1 VIFWFSLPV
10 NWLINQFTCWLN
22 PLESGMSSSQSIA
35 VYAFSADP
43 ITNGHINVVERMSRS
58 FERCIVGIGR
68 NPTKNYTFSLEIRK
82 QLALAAL
89 KHLPNVE
96 VLAFDGMM
104 VDFAY
109 EQGAKVI
116 IKGVRNAA
124 DVDYEQTLHLVGVS
138 QEMGIDTYLL
148 FADPKLAHVS
158 SSVVKAMQIEQG
170 FIHDYV
176 PAVVKAAVEAKVANQ
191 LIIGVTGS
199 IASGKTSL
207 CEELVKQA
215 EIMSIPAH
223 HINIDQIAHEL
234 LEGKNIAAPLF
245 EEIKIQLMELLGE
258 EIRVDGVIN
267 RQRIANKIFSDA
279 KLLREFNKVLEKPM
293 SMLLR
298 RNLKNK
304 QGILLLD
311 SALLLDVDWLQL
323 INYRCILCSVSD
335 YTQSARMRDRGY
347 SDLQSQQRL
356 LAQYSNIEKE
366 NKLNQAIAEAGYGKL
381 WKVDTETVVS
391 KTLLNDIIR
400 DCEEWKWTRFA

>member
-1 VIFWFSLPV
+1 
-10 NWLINQFTCWLN
+10 
-22 PLESGMSSSQSIA
+22 MSTSQSIA

-43 ITNGHINVVERMSRS
+43 ITYGHINIVERMSRC

-68 NPTKNYTFSLEIRK
+68 NPMKNYSFSLEIRK
-82 QLALAAL
+82 QLATQAL

-116 IKGVRNAA
+116 IKGVRNAT

-138 QEMGIDTYLL
+138 QEMGIDTHLL

-176 PAVVKAAVEAKVANQ
+176 PPVVKAAVEAKIANQ

-207 CEELVKQA
+207 CAELIKQA
-215 EIMSIPAH
+215 EALSIPAH

-234 LEGKNIAAPLF
+234 LEGKTIAAPLF
-245 EEIKIQLMELLGE
+245 DDIKNQLLNLLGQ
-258 EIRVDGVIN
+258 EILVDGKMS
-267 RQRIANKIFSDA
+267 RTLIATKIFSDST
-279 KLLREFNKVLEKPM
+279 LLRQFNQILEKPM

-298 RNLKNK
+298 RSLKAK
-304 QGILLLD
+304 QGVILLD

-323 INYRCILCSVSD
+323 INYRCVLCFVEED
-335 YTQSARMRDRGY
+335 LQRIRMQERGY
-347 SDLQSQQRL
+347 SEEQQQQRL
-356 LAQYSNIEKE
+356 GSQFSNSEKEQQIIQAIEKT
-366 NKLNQAIAEAGYGKL
+366 GYGKL
-381 WKVDTETVVS
+381 WKMNTQNSISAD
-391 KTLLNDIIR
+391 LLTDIIQ
-400 DCEEWKWTRFA
+400 DCEEWQWTKFA

>member
-1 VIFWFSLPV
+1 M
-10 NWLINQFTCWLN
+10 TA
-22 PLESGMSSSQSIA
+22 SQSIA

-43 ITNGHINVVERMSRS
+43 ITYGHINIVERMSRC

-68 NPTKNYTFSLEIRK
+68 NPMKNYSFSLEIRK
-82 QLALAAL
+82 QLATQAL

-116 IKGVRNAA
+116 IKGVRNAT

-138 QEMGIDTYLL
+138 QEMGIDTHLL

-176 PAVVKAAVEAKVANQ
+176 PPVVKAAVEAKIANQ

-207 CEELVKQA
+207 CTELIKQA
-215 EIMSIPAH
+215 EALSIPAH

-234 LEGKNIAAPLF
+234 LEGKTIAAPLF
-245 EEIKIQLMELLGE
+245 EDIKNQLLNLLGQ
-258 EIRVDGVIN
+258 EILVDGKIN
-267 RQRIANKIFSDA
+267 RTLIATKIFSDSTI
-279 KLLREFNKVLEKPM
+279 LRQFNKILEKPM

-298 RNLKNK
+298 RSLKAK
-304 QGILLLD
+304 QGVILLD

-323 INYRCILCSVSD
+323 INYRCVLCFVEED
-335 YTQSARMRDRGY
+335 LQRIRMQARGY
-347 SDLQSQQRL
+347 SEEQQQQRL
-356 LAQYSNIEKE
+356 GSQFSNSEKELQIIQAIEK
-366 NKLNQAIAEAGYGKL
+366 AGYGRL
-381 WKVDTETVVS
+381 WKINTENTIS
-391 KTLLNDIIR
+391 ADLLTDIIQ
-400 DCEEWKWTRFA
+400 DCEEWQWTKFA

>member
-1 VIFWFSLPV
+1 ML
-10 NWLINQFTCWLN
+10 
-22 PLESGMSSSQSIA
+22 MSQSQSIA

-43 ITNGHINVVERMSRS
+43 ITYGHINIVERMSRC

-68 NPTKNYTFSLEIRK
+68 NPLKNYTFSLDVRR
-82 QLALAAL
+82 QLATQSL

-116 IKGVRNAA
+116 IKGVRNAT

-138 QEMGIDTYLL
+138 QEMGIDTHLL
-148 FADPKLAHVS
+148 FADPKLSHVS

-176 PAVVKAAVEAKVANQ
+176 PPVVKAAVEAKIANQ

-207 CEELVKQA
+207 CTELIKQA
-215 EIMSIPAH
+215 EALSIPAH

-234 LEGKNIAAPLF
+234 LEGNNIAASLF
-245 EEIKIQLMELLGE
+245 EEIKSQLLDLLGQ
-258 EIRVDGVIN
+258 EILVDRKIS
-267 RQRIANKIFSDA
+267 RTLIATKIFSDST
-279 KLLREFNKVLEKPM
+279 LLRQFNQILEKPM

-298 RNLKNK
+298 RSLKAK
-304 QGILLLD
+304 QGVILLD

-323 INYRCILCSVSD
+323 INYRCVLCFVNEELQRS
-335 YTQSARMRDRGY
+335 RMQERGY
-347 SDLQSQQRL
+347 SDEQQQQRL
-356 LAQYSNIEKE
+356 LSQYSNSEKEQKIIQAIEKT
-366 NKLNQAIAEAGYGKL
+366 GYGKL
-381 WKVDTETVVS
+381 WKINTENIIS
-391 KTLLNDIIR
+391 ADLLADIIQ
-400 DCEEWKWTRFA
+400 DCEEWQWTKFV

>member
-1 VIFWFSLPV
+1 
-10 NWLINQFTCWLN
+10 
-22 PLESGMSSSQSIA
+22 MSQSQSIA

-43 ITNGHINVVERMSRS
+43 ITYGHINIVERMSRC

-68 NPTKNYTFSLEIRK
+68 NPLKNYTFSLEIRR
-82 QLALAAL
+82 QLATQAL

-116 IKGVRNAA
+116 IKGVRNAT

-138 QEMGIDTYLL
+138 QEMGIDTHLL

-158 SSVVKAMQIEQG
+158 SSVVKAMQTEQG

-176 PAVVKAAVEAKVANQ
+176 PPVVKAAVEAKISNQ

-207 CEELVKQA
+207 SAELIRQA
-215 EIMSIPAH
+215 EAMSIPVH

-234 LEGKNIAAPLF
+234 LKGNNIAAPLF
-245 EEIKIQLMELLGE
+245 EEIKNQLIDLLGAD
-258 EIRVDGVIN
+258 IFIDAQIN
-267 RQRIANKIFSDA
+267 RTLIATKIFGDSN
-279 KLLREFNKVLEKPM
+279 LLRQFNRILEKPM

-298 RNLKNK
+298 RSLKAK
-304 QGILLLD
+304 QGIILLD
-311 SALLLDVDWLQL
+311 SALLLDADWLQL
-323 INYRCILCSVSD
+323 INYRCVLCFVNED
-335 YTQSARMRDRGY
+335 LQRTRMQERGY
-347 SDLQSQQRL
+347 SEDQQQQRL
-356 LAQYSNIEKE
+356 VSQHSNSEKERQIIQSIEKT
-366 NKLNQAIAEAGYGKL
+366 GYGKI
-381 WKVDTETVVS
+381 WKIETD
-391 KTLLNDIIR
+391 KAIDENLLKQIIE
-400 DCEEWKWTRFA
+400 DCEEWQWTKFACKI

>member
-1 VIFWFSLPV
+1 
-10 NWLINQFTCWLN
+10 
-22 PLESGMSSSQSIA
+22 MSSQSIA

-43 ITNGHINVVERMSRS
+43 ITYGHINIVERMSRC

-68 NPTKNYTFSLEIRK
+68 NPLKNYTFSLEIRR
-82 QLALAAL
+82 QLAMQAL

-96 VLAFDGMM
+96 VLSFDGMM

-116 IKGVRNAA
+116 IKGVRNAT

-138 QEMGIDTYLL
+138 QEMGIDTHLL

-176 PAVVKAAVEAKVANQ
+176 PPVVKAVVEAKIANQ

-207 CEELVKQA
+207 CAELIKQA
-215 EIMSIPAH
+215 DVLSIPAH

-234 LEGKNIAAPLF
+234 LEGKNIATSLF
-245 EEIKIQLMELLGE
+245 EDIKSQLLDLLGQG
-258 EIRVDGVIN
+258 ILVDGKIN
-267 RQRIANKIFSDA
+267 RTLIATKIFSDST
-279 KLLREFNKVLEKPM
+279 LLRQFNQILEKPM

-298 RNLKNK
+298 RSLKAK
-304 QGILLLD
+304 QGVILLD

-323 INYRCILCSVSD
+323 INYRCVLCFVQED
-335 YTQSARMRDRGY
+335 LQRIRMQERGY
-347 SDLQSQQRL
+347 SEEQQQQRL
-356 LAQYSNIEKE
+356 LSQYSNNEKEQQIIQAIEKT
-366 NKLNQAIAEAGYGKL
+366 GYGKL
-381 WKVDTETVVS
+381 WKIDTENTIS
-391 KTLLNDIIR
+391 TDLLADIIQ
-400 DCEEWKWTRFA
+400 DCEEWQWTKFA

>member
-1 VIFWFSLPV
+1 
-10 NWLINQFTCWLN
+10 
-22 PLESGMSSSQSIA
+22 MSQSQSIA

-43 ITNGHINVVERMSRS
+43 ITYGHINIVERMSRC

-68 NPTKNYTFSLEIRK
+68 NPLKNYTFSLDVRR
-82 QLALAAL
+82 QLATQSL

-116 IKGVRNAA
+116 IKGVRNAT

-138 QEMGIDTYLL
+138 QEMGIDTHLL

-176 PAVVKAAVEAKVANQ
+176 PPVVKAAVEAKIANQ
-191 LIIGVTGS
+191 LIIGVTGL
-199 IASGKTSL
+199 IASGKTNL
-207 CEELVKQA
+207 CTELIKQA
-215 EIMSIPAH
+215 QALSIPVH

-234 LEGKNIAAPLF
+234 LEGENIAATLF
-245 EEIKIQLMELLGE
+245 DDIKNQLLDLLGQ
-258 EIRVDGVIN
+258 EILVDGKIN
-267 RQRIANKIFSDA
+267 RTLIATKIFSDLT
-279 KLLREFNKVLEKPM
+279 LLRQFNQILEKPM

-298 RNLKNK
+298 RSLKAK
-304 QGILLLD
+304 QGVILLD

-323 INYRCILCSVSD
+323 INYRCVLCFVNEELQRS
-335 YTQSARMRDRGY
+335 RMQERGY
-347 SDLQSQQRL
+347 SDEQQQQRL
-356 LAQYSNIEKE
+356 LSQYSNSEKEQQIIQAIEKT
-366 NKLNQAIAEAGYGKL
+366 GYGKL
-381 WKVDTETVVS
+381 WKINTENTIS
-391 KTLLNDIIR
+391 ADLLADIIQ
-400 DCEEWKWTRFA
+400 DCEEWQWTKFV

>member
-1 VIFWFSLPV
+1 
-10 NWLINQFTCWLN
+10 
-22 PLESGMSSSQSIA
+22 MSPSQSIA

-43 ITNGHINVVERMSRS
+43 ITYGHINIVERMSRC

-68 NPTKNYTFSLEIRK
+68 NPLKNYTFSLEIRR
-82 QLALAAL
+82 QLATQAL

-116 IKGVRNAA
+116 IKGVRNAT

-138 QEMGIDTYLL
+138 QEMGIDTHLL

-176 PAVVKAAVEAKVANQ
+176 PPVVKAAVEAKIANQ

-207 CEELVKQA
+207 CAELIKQA
-215 EIMSIPAH
+215 EALSIPAH

-245 EEIKIQLMELLGE
+245 DDIKNQLLDLLGQ
-258 EIRVDGVIN
+258 EILVDGKIN
-267 RQRIANKIFSDA
+267 RTLIATKIFSDSI
-279 KLLREFNKVLEKPM
+279 LLRQFNQILEKPM

-298 RNLKNK
+298 RSLKAR
-304 QGILLLD
+304 QGVILLD
-311 SALLLDVDWLQL
+311 TALLLDVDWLQL
-323 INYRCILCSVSD
+323 INYRCVLCFVD
-335 YTQSARMRDRGY
+335 EDLHRVRMQQRGY
-347 SDLQSQQRL
+347 SEVQQTLRL
-356 LAQYSNIEKE
+356 LSQYSNS
-366 NKLNQAIAEAGYGKL
+366 
-381 WKVDTETVVS
+381 DPS
-391 KTLLNDIIR
+391 D
-400 DCEEWKWTRFA
+400 